1 MYEQYEKT
9 MKRFRVL
16 LRGLRGLV
24 IAVAA
29 LFLLA
34 GFVIFGAGI
43 PIGAVRCDSVTYGQQ
58 PSASVRAFA
67 KEVKYEYRSRD
78 GAWSVE
84 LPLPVERT
92 GTYIVRVLI
101 TSPDGT
107 SAGAKRIKIR
117 NR

>member
-1 MYEQYEKT
+1 MNLPTRPKVKVKNRTEYSDSDEARIEYQRTFEAVND
-9 MKRFRVL
+9 RVL
-16 LRGLRGLV
+16 
-24 IAVAA
+24 A
-29 LFLLA
+29 
-34 GFVIFGAGI
+34 
-43 PIGAVRCDSVTYGQQ
+43 
-58 PSASVRAFA
+58 SA
-67 KEVKYEYRSRD
+67 ECESRD